1 MDVKVKAEPKA
12 EIVKPKEVEQNEVL
26 SAILE
31 LTVKDKEGKVT
42 EHRVQKSESFVRQ
55 WLELLYIQAS
65 GMRWYGYPVRD
76 TSDTVRQVQA
86 DEESMNA
93 NAPATN
99 ILYGVVVGTGTTAPD
114 IDNHALEAQIA
125 HGTGPGQLQYSDM
138 AIAHPAYD
146 ATLSQLT
153 VTRDFAN
160 GSLATVT
167 VYEIGL
173 ILTMV
178 DITYITVKRYFLVIR
193 DVIAGGIA
201 IPTGQTLT
209 VNYRI
214 QAAV

>member
-12 EIVKPKEVEQNEVL
+12 EIVKPEEVEGTAVL
-26 SAILE
+26 NAILE
-31 LTVKDKEGKVT
+31 LTVKDKDGKVT
-42 EHRVQKSESFVRQ
+42 EHRVLKSESFVRQ

-76 TSDTVRQVQA
+76 TSNTVRQVQA
-86 DEESMNA
+86 DEESMRA
-93 NAPATN
+93 DALATDTTH
-99 ILYGVVVGTGTTAPD
+99 GVVVGTGDTAPD

-125 HGTGPGQLQYSDM
+125 HGTGAGQLQYSDM

-153 VTRDFAN
+153 LTRDFAN
-160 GSLATVT
+160 GTLATVT

-173 ILTMV
+173 ILTMQAT
-178 DITYITVKRYFLVIR
+178 DDATRYFLVIR
-193 DVIAGGIA
+193 DVIGAGIA
-201 IPTGQTLT
+201 IPAGQTLT

-214 QAAV
+214 QATV

>member
-1 MDVKVKAEPKA
+1 MDAKVKAKAKA
-12 EIVKPKEVEQNEVL
+12 EIVKPEEVEGTAVL
-26 SAILE
+26 DAVLE
-31 LTVKDKEGKVT
+31 LTVKDKDGKVT
-42 EHRVQKSESFVRQ
+42 EHRVLKSESFVRQ

-76 TSDTVRQVQA
+76 TSNTVRQVQA
-86 DEESMNA
+86 GEESMNA
-93 NAPATN
+93 NAPAAN
-99 ILYGVVVGTGTTAPD
+99 ITYGNVVGTGTTAPD

-125 HGTGPGQLQYSDM
+125 HGIGSGQLQYSDM

-160 GSLATVT
+160 GSGATVT

-173 ILTMV
+173 ILTMQEI
-178 DITYITVKRYFLVIR
+178 DDTTRYFLVIR

-214 QAAV
+214 QATV

>member
-26 SAILE
+26 NAVLE
-31 LTVKDKEGKVT
+31 LTVKDKDGKVT
-42 EHRVQKSESFVRQ
+42 EHRVLKSESFVRQ
-55 WLELLYIQAS
+55 WLELLYVQAA

-76 TSDTVRQVQA
+76 TSNTVRQVQA
-86 DEESMNA
+86 DEESMRA
-93 NAPATN
+93 DALATDTT
-99 ILYGVVVGTGTTAPD
+99 YGIVCGTGTTAPN
-114 IDNHALEAQIA
+114 IDDYTLEAQIA
-125 HGTGPGQLQYSDM
+125 HGVGAGELQYSDM

-146 ATLSQLT
+146 ATTSQLT

-160 GSLATVT
+160 GSGATVT

-173 ILTMV
+173 VLTMQAT
-178 DITYITVKRYFLVIR
+178 DDTTRYFLVIR
-193 DVIAGGIA
+193 DVIGAGIA

-214 QAAV
+214 QATV

>member
-12 EIVKPKEVEQNEVL
+12 KIVKPKEVEGTAVL
-26 SAILE
+26 NAVLE
-31 LTVKDKEGKVT
+31 LTVKDKDGKVT
-42 EHRVQKSESFVRQ
+42 EHRVQKSESFLRQ

-76 TSDTVRQVQA
+76 TSNTVRQVQA
-86 DEESMNA
+86 DEESMRA
-93 NAPATN
+93 DALATDTT
-99 ILYGVVVGTGTTAPD
+99 YGIPVGTGDTAPD
-114 IDNHALEAQIA
+114 IDDYALETQIA
-125 HGTGPGQLQYSDM
+125 HGIGAGQLQYSDM
-138 AIAHPAYD
+138 AIAHPAFD
-146 ATLSQLT
+146 ATASQLT

-160 GSLATVT
+160 GSGGTVT

-173 ILTMV
+173 ILTMQEI
-178 DITYITVKRYFLVIR
+178 DDTTCYFLVIR

-214 QAAV
+214 QATV

>member
-1 MDVKVKAEPKA
+1 MEAKVKAEAKA
-12 EIVKPKEVEQNEVL
+12 EIVKPEEVEGTAVL
-26 SAILE
+26 NAILE
-31 LTVKDKEGKVT
+31 LTVKDKDGKVT

-76 TSDTVRQVQA
+76 TSDAVRQVQA
-86 DEESMNA
+86 GEESMNA

-99 ILYGVVVGTGTTAPD
+99 ITYGVVVGDDSTAPT
-114 IDNHALEAQIA
+114 IDDFALISQIA
-125 HGTGPGQLQYSDM
+125 HGTGGGELQYSDM
-138 AIAHPAYD
+138 AIAHPAFD

-160 GSLATVT
+160 GSGATVT

-173 ILTMV
+173 ILTMQEI
-178 DITYITVKRYFLVIR
+178 DETTRYFLVIR
-193 DVIAGGIA
+193 DAIGAGIA
-201 IPTGQTLT
+201 IPAGQTLT

-214 QAAV
+214 QAEV